1 MRSPCEKLL
10 TVGHKII
17 LLFSSHFTEAR
28 ERLAARSL
36 FGFDFGGVFFYKTFF
51 YFFLFLFFN
60 DDALVSAGIL
70 CSDKM
75 RLAFI

>member
-10 TVGHKII
+10 PVGHKII

-36 FGFDFGGVFFYKTFF
+36 SD
-51 YFFLFLFFN
+51 LFLVCFYNFYIYIFFN
-60 DDALVSAGIL
+60 DNAPVSACTL

>member
-10 TVGHKII
+10 TVGHKIS
-17 LLFSSHFTEAR
+17 LLFSSHFTEAK

-36 FGFDFGGVFFYKTFF
+36 FGFDFGG
-51 YFFLFLFFN
+51 FFLQNFFFFFFN

>member
-1 MRSPCEKLL
+1 MRTPCEKLL

-36 FGFDFGGVFFYKTFF
+36 FGFVFG
-51 YFFLFLFFN
+51 LFLQFLYIYIFFN
-60 DDALVSAGIL
+60 DNAPVSACTL

>member
-36 FGFDFGGVFFYKTFF
+36 FGFDFGGFFFF
-51 YFFLFLFFN
+51 TKLLFFLFFN

>member
-1 MRSPCEKLL
+1 MRSPCEKLF

-36 FGFDFGGVFFYKTFF
+36 FGFDFGGVFFTKLLFF
-51 YFFLFLFFN
+51 IFFN